1 MARRSRIIA
10 FILAAAVLPGSA
22 ATAQSGGSASPPPE
36 PPVEIKALFEAAAA
50 EVMRPGPK
58 REDWSRGGIDVYA
71 LVTAAPGGAQRNYLL
86 TTDKDGERSVSIV
99 GGTQPALPQGWQLV
113 SRTGSP
119 PPAGTPSDVTVGG
132 LMPPYFF
139 TGTQGR
145 RRVGDAFCS
154 SGAMSG
160 VLYRDAGGGEPTVPQ
175 PMVQLMF
182 DQIVKQFQDSTVCW
196 RYDRDGDSYRATYY
210 LEDGRSLPGMNE
222 AAERLRI
229 VPADSVEKLL
239 GPAAAAAKQ
248 E

>member
-1 MARRSRIIA
+1 MARKSRIIA
-10 FILAAAVLPGSA
+10 FVLAAAAMPCSPA
-22 ATAQSGGSASPPPE
+22 AAQARGDASSPQE
-36 PPVEIKALFEAAAA
+36 PPAEIKALFEAAAA

-58 REDWSRGGIDVYA
+58 REDWSRGGVDLYAVID
-71 LVTAAPGGAQRNYLL
+71 AAPGGAQRNYLL
-86 TTDKDGERSVSIV
+86 VTDKDGERSLSIV
-99 GGTQPALPQGWQLV
+99 GGTGPALPARWQIV

-119 PPAGTPSDVTVGG
+119 PPAGIPSDTAVGS

-145 RRVGDAFCS
+145 RPVGDAFCS
-154 SGAMSG
+154 AGAMSG
-160 VLYRDAGGGEPTVPQ
+160 TLYRDTGGGESTVPQ

-222 AAERLRI
+222 AAEQLRI

-239 GPAAAAAKQ
+239 GEASAN
-248 E
+248 